1 MNLNIHLH
9 FEVIN
14 NYHSEYFNLIL
25 NNKNKF
31 WGKKKKKKTV
41 LK

>member
-14 NYHSEYFNLIL
+14 NYFNLIL

-31 WGKKKKKKTV
+31 WGKKKNK
-41 LK
+41 LY